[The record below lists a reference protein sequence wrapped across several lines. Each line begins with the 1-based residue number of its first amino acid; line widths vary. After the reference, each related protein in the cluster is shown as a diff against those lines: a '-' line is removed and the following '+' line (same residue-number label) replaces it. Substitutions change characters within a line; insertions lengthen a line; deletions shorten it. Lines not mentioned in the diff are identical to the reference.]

1 MISVD
6 KAIEYLEQIKK
17 EQPMSHP
24 KLRNNYVHQTGIDNT
39 IDLLKSLATRCMD
52 YDALLDELKKELLSW
67 GTPTLKAVYDNLGRL
82 EKKYLGGKND

>member
-39 IDLLKSLATRCMD
+39 IDLLKSLATRCQD
-52 YDALLDELKKELLSW
+52 YDALLDELKDKL
-67 GTPTLKAVYDNLGRL
+67 DNYGDIIALIREL